1 MQTNK
6 TSANDNRKTNH
17 EDTVGV
23 PAWVGLHPVSVV
35 IQGTPS
41 QPVEQMMGAQSGV
54 YRLIVALERI
64 RLPRI
69 GLSVGMLFGSRPAKL
84 VRN

>member
-6 TSANDNRKTNH
+6 ASAHDNRKANH

-35 IQGTPS
+35 TQGTPS

-54 YRLIVALERI
+54 YRLIVALEQI
-64 RLPRI
+64 RLPKVRLSI
-69 GLSVGMLFGSRPAKL
+69 GRLFGSRPAKL

>member
-1 MQTNK
+1 MKTNK
-6 TSANDNRKTNH
+6 TSAHDTRYSNREDN
-17 EDTVGV
+17 VGV

-35 IQGTPS
+35 TQGTPS

-64 RLPRI
+64 RLPKSIPAIR
-69 GLSVGMLFGSRPAKL
+69 GLFTTRLTRL
-84 VRN
+84 VRD

>member
-6 TSANDNRKTNH
+6 APAHDNHKTNH

-35 IQGTPS
+35 TQGTPLR
-41 QPVEQMMGAQSGV
+41 PVEQMMGAQSGV

-64 RLPRI
+64 RLPKSILSIR
-69 GLSVGMLFGSRPAKL
+69 GLFTARLTRL
-84 VRN
+84 VRG